1 MPAASWTDL
10 LPLVRPDWHAAAER
24 AAAGGGTAAPGAC
37 AAPAR
42 VPPVFVDFDRSVI
55 ARAVANGAPVESGVE
70 RGTYR
75 GPSHLL
81 KRMVSPVKSG
91 TVQNVERFV
100 QEVKAASGNPVVLVV
115 GGGSVGQGMDRLY
128 DDPDIRIVAF
138 DIYHSPNIHF
148 VADAHDIPL
157 ADGCCDGVVVQ
168 AVLEHVLEPERVV
181 AEIWRVLRP
190 DGVVYAE
197 TPFMQQVHE
206 GAYDFTRF
214 TESGH
219 RYLFRRFERI
229 ASGANGGPGTVFMWS
244 VDYLFRALF
253 RSRTAGRIAKLA
265 VFWAR
270 YLDRLIP
277 EAYAVD
283 GASGV
288 YFLGVK
294 SGHSIGPKEAVARY
308 LGAQVT
314 AAGGAP
320 EPRLPAP

>member
-1 MPAASWTDL
+1 MPAATWDEL
-10 LPLVRPDWHAAAER
+10 LPLVRPDWRAAAER
-24 AAAGGGTAAPGAC
+24 GATGAP
-37 AAPAR
+37 
-42 VPPVFVDFDRSVI
+42 VLVNFDRSVI
-55 ARAVANGAPVESGVE
+55 APIADDAAAAVASGVA
-70 RGTYR
+70 RRSYR
-75 GPSHLL
+75 GPAQLL
-81 KRMVSPVKSG
+81 KRMVSPVKPS
-91 TVQNVERFV
+91 TLRNVDRFV
-100 QEVKAASGNPVVLVV
+100 AAAKAKADRPVILVV

-128 DDPDIRIVAF
+128 EDPGLSIVAF
-138 DIYHSPNIHF
+138 DIYHSPHIHF

-157 ADGCCDGVVVQ
+157 ADGSCDGVVVQ

-190 DGVVYAE
+190 GGLVYAE

-229 ASGANGGPGTVFMWS
+229 DSGASGGPGTAFMWS

-253 RSRTAGRIAKLA
+253 RSRTAGRIAKLM

-270 YLDRLIP
+270 YLDALVP
-277 EAYAVD
+277 ESHAID

-288 YFLGVK
+288 YFLGAK
-294 SGHSIGPKEAVARY
+294 SDRSVGPKAAVAHY
-308 LGAQVT
+308 LGAQR
-314 AAGGAP
+314 AP
-320 EPRLPAP
+320 VAQPANLSRKPALSS